1 MHGKLLQKFY
11 LSSVDSKLSYCLG
24 VWYAGMLLRKGR
36 LCRGSLI
43 LPKKSLTAIP
53 GCRCQILLSQKN
65 QDHHRRPTAPP
76 PPEWPNA
83 LWTRSYTI
91 RLTNSFILLARTANK
106 QTPPSHEP
114 WSEQP
119 SSLRPLAHRLYSDKT
134 LCTTFKHFATCPL
147 MCLLH
152 YVPSSCFVYIP
163 LACMYSPCLLF
174 ILAVLIFIFIPA
186 PFVWNTQIFV
196 VQCQ

>member
-1 MHGKLLQKFY
+1 MP
-11 LSSVDSKLSYCLG
+11 LSDPPVSEKSRPSQATNCTPPPTWMTQCPLDQVLHDQTHKQLHPLGQDSKQTNPTKPWAM
-24 VWYAGMLLRKGR
+24 VWATLITQTTRTQTLLRQN
-36 LCRGSLI
+36 
-43 LPKKSLTAIP
+43 P
-53 GCRCQILLSQKN
+53 
-65 QDHHRRPTAPP
+65 
-76 PPEWPNA
+76 
-83 LWTRSYTI
+83 
-91 RLTNSFILLARTANK
+91 
-106 QTPPSHEP
+106 
-114 WSEQP
+114 
-119 SSLRPLAHRLYSDKT
+119 
-134 LCTTFKHFATCPL
+134 FKHFATCPL